1 MTATASIRR
10 EPVGI
15 VVQDGGD
22 IHAPPRILMWHWAIE
37 EETPENER

>member
-1 MTATASIRR
+1 MTAAVIHH

-22 IHAPPRILMWHWAIE
+22 GNTSPRIMLWHWAIE
-37 EETPENER
+37 EETPESER